1 MFTKNIY
8 LTLIVI
14 LFSIGAYVGTL
25 SYPRESA
32 YFPRFIIGL
41 LGFLGCFLL
50 TKEVYKWVKKTDLPK
65 ADSGETTPIWN
76 QPAYRKVAMMI
87 ASSVIYLL
95 ILSKVG
101 FFITT
106 FAYLPVMIWLLGIK
120 KPATIAFSTGFV
132 VFFIFLIFRMFLKV
146 PFPEGLLF

>member
-1 MFTKNIY
+1 MFTKDIY
-8 LTLIVI
+8 LALIII
-14 LFSIGAYVGTL
+14 LFSIGAYVGSL
-25 SYPRESA
+25 SYPHESA
-32 YFPRFIIGL
+32 YFPRFIIAL

-50 TKEVYKWVKKTDLPK
+50 AKEIYTRVNTSDIPK
-65 ADSGETTPIWN
+65 AASGETTPIWN
-76 QPAYRKVAMMI
+76 QSAFRKVAMMI
-87 ASSVIYLL
+87 ASSVIFLVV
-95 ILSKVG
+95 LSKVG

-132 VFFIFLIFRMFLKV
+132 VFFIFLIFRIFLKV